1 MTHGEAGSEVVMS
14 GIAWSHP
21 GRRGDLVETVMDL
34 DAIAQDFMT
43 LASVSLISIFGSHNG
58 TNSFR
63 FADWFC

>member
-1 MTHGEAGSEVVMS
+1 MTNGEAESEVVMS
-14 GIAWSHP
+14 GIPWSI
-21 GRRGDLVETVMDL
+21 LEEAVMVETVMDL